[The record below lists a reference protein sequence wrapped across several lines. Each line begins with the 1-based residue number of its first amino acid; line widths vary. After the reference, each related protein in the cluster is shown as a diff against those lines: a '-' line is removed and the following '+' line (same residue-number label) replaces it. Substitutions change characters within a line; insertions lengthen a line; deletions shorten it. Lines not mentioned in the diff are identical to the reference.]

1 MTGRR
6 RDSVEVNCACGRRID
21 LVLRQASKMRLAE
34 RAATGKL
41 CLEAMEQREIEQHE
55 RQYFLR
61 HVNDVFWQQKVTVRR
76 LGFALLVS
84 SKAFIPIQ

>member
-1 MTGRR
+1 
-6 RDSVEVNCACGRRID
+6 
-21 LVLRQASKMRLAE
+21 
-34 RAATGKL
+34 
-41 CLEAMEQREIEQHE
+41 MEQREIEQHE